1 MRALVVVP
9 TYNEVASLEAVVT
22 RVLAA
27 GEAAGADVSV
37 LVVDDAS
44 PDGTGALAD
53 RLAAD
58 DARVGVLHRPGKG
71 GLGPAY
77 VAGFRWG
84 LARGFDAIVEM
95 DADLSHDPADVPRL
109 LHALAGAD
117 LVIGSRYVPG
127 GGVVDWPL
135 SRQLLSRG
143 ANRYVGIVT
152 GLPVADATAGFRAF
166 RRAVLEALDLSA
178 LRADGYAFQVETALR
193 SWRAGFRVVE
203 VPITFTERRDGASK
217 MSRAII
223 AEALW
228 RVLLWGLTCGRRP
241 PPAHPRSV
249 ARTSAGA
256 ADAEGQAASGRAS
269 V

>member
-135 SRQLLSRG
+135 SRLLLSRA
-143 ANRYVGIVT
+143 ANRYVGLVT

-166 RRAVLEALDLSA
+166 RRQVLEALDLSA
-178 LRADGYAFQVETALR
+178 LRSDGYAFQVETALR
-193 SWRAGFRVVE
+193 AWRAGFRIVE

-217 MSRAII
+217 MTRAII
-223 AEALW
+223 VEALW
-228 RVLLWGLTCGRRP
+228 RVLVWGLTSGRRP
-241 PPAHPRSV
+241 PAAHPHSV
-249 ARTSAGA
+249 ARLPQPA
-256 ADAEGQAASGRAS
+256 APGQAASDSAS
-269 V
+269 A